1 MKRALILGILGSGAV
16 AMSSFGQNGAVYF
29 GNYGNS
35 GPIAGTAV
43 TYASLN
49 VPAGKAGE
57 TVGSDFSAELLYLV
71 GSVYTAIPSSI
82 TPFYGTDGGGG
93 VSGYTSSTFA
103 YIPGTSD
110 LGGTTVSLEWE
121 AFNNVAIGGD
131 AAGTITG
138 KSGPFTAITSNYQA
152 PTANDFAP
160 LGGGDPTGSAVGF
173 TGFTVSAVPEP
184 TTIALL
190 GLGAA
195 GLLAAHRRKA

>member
-1 MKRALILGILGSGAV
+1 LGSGVA
-16 AMSSFGQNGAVYF
+16 AMSSFGQGAVLF

-43 TYASLN
+43 TYASSN

-57 TVGSDFSAELLYLV
+57 LVGSDFSAELLYFTGGIYV
-71 GSVYTAIPSSI
+71 AIPSTI
-82 TPFYGTDGGGG
+82 DAFLGTDGSALSGA
-93 VSGYTSSTFA
+93 GYTTPIFA
-103 YIPGTSD
+103 YIPGTSA

-121 AFNNVAIGGD
+121 AFNNVTIGGD

-138 KSGPFTAITSNYQA
+138 KSGPFTVVTSNNQA
-152 PTANDFAP
+152 PVANDF
-160 LGGGDPTGSAVGF
+160 TTAVGF
-173 TGFTVSAVPEP
+173 TGFTVAAPVPEP